1 VIGKFIS
8 LRLCAWVMLAAGYSC
23 CTLTWPGHDGI
34 ARNITMLPGDLVL
47 YESHSVLHG
56 VSCIEIEGGHD

>member
-1 VIGKFIS
+1 V
-8 LRLCAWVMLAAGYSC
+8 

-34 ARNITMLPGDLVL
+34 ATNITMLPGDLVL

-56 VSCIEIEGGHD
+56 VSCIEIEGGHDWLFLPGFLRLSH